1 MPGIIFITEAHMP
14 FWDHE
19 LLLVEKVCRNI
30 HVADPDDH
38 FTKEVMQ
45 RAANADGEPY
55 RNAEKGILPQIR
67 AKSSVFTI
75 GGKLGEKLHK
85 EY

>member
-1 MPGIIFITEAHMP
+1 MP

-45 RAANADGEPY
+45 RAAMQMENH
-55 RNAEKGILPQIR
+55 
-67 AKSSVFTI
+67 I
-75 GGKLGEKLHK
+75 GMLKIA
-85 EY
+85 